1 MRVRCD
7 RDSRAEVYLLLV
19 LKTLGKLGK
28 NVWRSLAM
36 QGLDPN
42 KISTYS
48 LRFFLVRTRSTSVK
62 KERLGFPSRDLI
74 DTNPRF
80 MCQLMRIFSPKT
92 KELTTS
98 LLIA

>member
-7 RDSRAEVYLLLV
+7 RDSHAQVYLLLI

-42 KISTYS
+42 RISTYVPGV
-48 LRFFLVRTRSTSVK
+48 LVLK
-62 KERLGFPSRDLI
+62 KERRGFPSRDLI
-74 DTNPRF
+74 NTNPCF
-80 MCQLMRIFSPKT
+80 VCQLMHIFPPKT
-92 KELTTS
+92 KELTIS